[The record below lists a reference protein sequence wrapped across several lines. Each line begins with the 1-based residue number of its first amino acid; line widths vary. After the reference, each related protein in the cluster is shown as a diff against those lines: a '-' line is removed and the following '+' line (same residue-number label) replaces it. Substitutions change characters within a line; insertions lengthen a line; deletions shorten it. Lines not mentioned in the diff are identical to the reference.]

1 MKIFNVARTLLIW
14 LSISYVFSAAVF
26 VALRQ
31 RGHDVRWRVIAGWFA
46 AGVGGLLLSLWLRPG
61 GVMAWTGLLV
71 LLTPWMVHAFVGDCR
86 GGHRVIA
93 LIDAAG
99 ISAIAWSLW
108 VTRALAWH

>member
-1 MKIFNVARTLLIW
+1 VKLFNVARTLLIW
-14 LSISYVFSAAVF
+14 LSISYVFSAVVF
-26 VALRQ
+26 VVLRQ
-31 RGHDVRWRVIAGWFA
+31 RGHDVRRRVVAGWFV
-46 AGVGGLLLSLWLRPG
+46 AGAGGVLLSLWLRPG

-93 LIDAAG
+93 AIDAAG